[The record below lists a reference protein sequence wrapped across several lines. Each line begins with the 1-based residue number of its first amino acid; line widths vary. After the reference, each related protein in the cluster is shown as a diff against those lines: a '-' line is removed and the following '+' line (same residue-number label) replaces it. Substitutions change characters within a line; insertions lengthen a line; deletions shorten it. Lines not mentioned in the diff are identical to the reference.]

1 MCLIILYGMLD
12 LIMKTNQDKQQKE
25 DKMNTLDMNNPK
37 YFDPFIKTLAENTDK
52 NFHTENA
59 VLLATNFGT
68 DQHKSDMN
76 FIAKLQDEDGYLT
89 YQNQIAKRYIIK
101 DILRNVKKYLDF
113 YGISKNHKG
122 LARKMYSKL

>member
-1 MCLIILYGMLD
+1 MIILYDLVN
-12 LIMKTNQDKQQKE
+12 LIMKTNQQKE
-25 DKMNTLDMNNPK
+25 RNEMSTLDMNDPK
-37 YFDPFIKTLAENTDK
+37 YFDPFLKTLAENTDK

-68 DQHKSDMN
+68 DQHKADIN
-76 FIAKLQDEDGYLT
+76 FIAKLQEKDGYLT

-101 DILRNVKKYLDF
+101 DILRNVKKCLDF
-113 YGISKNHKG
+113 YGVSKTHRG